1 VSPATEALLARDE
14 AERRARLDPSIVDV
28 SNGEGVPIG
37 TLGSGHSVF
46 GRNGFSR
53 VAFGGAP
60 DMGPDF
66 QSLRFPADF
75 ALFLSENDVSYVLQE
90 RPTVWRHRAARG
102 SVVPVER
109 IAAYAELPKAHFRFE
124 HEALG
129 LDLVMSCFSPVIAH
143 DLETS
148 SLPVQVFDV
157 AVCNRSARKR
167 SLELRLAHADELFVS
182 SDMACVSAPNGHTLF
197 AADGGVTDKHG
208 VFFPLELESDE
219 RRDVR
224 FLITW
229 YFPEFRTPSPAAK
242 AVYRRHYA
250 ARFGNANE
258 IMRLAR
264 ERADEWSRAID
275 AWRASFDVPAE
286 MKRLWFSS
294 LSSVITSTM
303 LGDEN
308 FFAIEAPH
316 DWVNTM
322 DVAVYANWTYL
333 VNWPE
338 LERIDLDQ
346 YLSVIPTEGNDA
358 GFVMHSLWVDASHY
372 AEEPTFLTR
381 LWRCHLWFNDIEWL
395 KRASRV
401 ALAAATY
408 AHRHDSFD
416 DLLNSKKGN
425 QSYDEWMMPGVSAY
439 VNVAWLYAL
448 HALESVERA
457 LDASFLVGDVAVGD
471 LVPQVRSSLLRHLWN
486 ERGDGYFRCFHRTP
500 GSADVSIEEA
510 VFTDQLFGAWVLLL
524 DEASGNVLPGER
536 LATALETIYRNN
548 LLDDAETG
556 FRGWVNGM
564 LPGRRP
570 DTTSGYHA
578 RTCWLGAQLN
588 LASLLGSVGDE
599 TRSLDVF
606 RSIEKSLKGNHLCA
620 GEWNRSIDGEGRAVV
635 LDEWGK
641 DTPRFPPYPRYTSAW
656 EYLIRMLGLTL
667 DAEFIYLRPFK
678 SLRFELRSVRLAGCS
693 LSVRVEPDWSSA
705 LVDGVRV
712 EGPITLRRSVSSHE
726 VEFRRA

>member
-1 VSPATEALLARDE
+1 
-14 AERRARLDPSIVDV
+14 
-28 SNGEGVPIG
+28 
-37 TLGSGHSVF
+37 
-46 GRNGFSR
+46 
-53 VAFGGAP
+53 
-60 DMGPDF
+60 
-66 QSLRFPADF
+66 
-75 ALFLSENDVSYVLQE
+75 
-90 RPTVWRHRAARG
+90 
-102 SVVPVER
+102 
-109 IAAYAELPKAHFRFE
+109 
-124 HEALG
+124 
-129 LDLVMSCFSPVIAH
+129 
-143 DLETS
+143 
-148 SLPVQVFDV
+148 
-157 AVCNRSARKR
+157 
-167 SLELRLAHADELFVS
+167 
-182 SDMACVSAPNGHTLF
+182 
-197 AADGGVTDKHG
+197 
-208 VFFPLELESDE
+208 
-219 RRDVR
+219 
-224 FLITW
+224 
-229 YFPEFRTPSPAAK
+229 
-242 AVYRRHYA
+242 
-250 ARFGNANE
+250 
-258 IMRLAR
+258 
-264 ERADEWSRAID
+264 
-275 AWRASFDVPAE
+275 
-286 MKRLWFSS
+286 
-294 LSSVITSTM
+294 M